1 MLPIKD
7 TQPIK
12 MPQNQY
18 FIQNLIELRSHYQ
31 SNIEDAERDSNHAT
45 EQLAHINALLVDG
58 LAENQQFTESLLQLR
73 SHYQALRSQHHQKVQ
88 SAKEQIAHV
97 NALLADSLVLQ
108 HSQQQPISIQ
118 AATLEQQALMGAM
131 PSAVRKATIANNGE
145 ELHRQSPE
153 LARESKPPDISQQSI
168 TLDDRQ
174 GDGAIANQSEESPQ
188 QNLEVAE
195 SLELPQVS
203 EPQIPT
209 DSDQVDPQP
218 ELEPPTEL
226 PNVEDSSDTERSPF
240 GKSKPSSALR
250 QAALLKTLLLPQ
262 YQHLTKSEAVEKL
275 LQENEGKVLHLNYII
290 RALHGEL
297 RPEDIAAE
305 KSRMSDS
312 LKKGI
317 AKKLWD
323 RVPDSP
329 GYYTIDMKLV
339 DSEAEPKKIED
350 KKPQGRKPNS
360 KATEGMLPRYRNL
373 TFTDAV
379 ETVLRD
385 RSGEIITSDI
395 MARALYGELEGPA
408 LVEARNKIGKIMW
421 SGASQGRWQSVSGQ
435 KGAYTLDL
443 SKLK

>member
-12 MPQNQY
+12 MPHNQY

-31 SNIEDAERDSNHAT
+31 SLITDAERDSIHAT

-73 SHYQALRSQHHQKVQ
+73 AHYQALRSQHSQKTQ
-88 SAKEQIAHV
+88 NAKEQIAHV

-118 AATLEQQALMGAM
+118 AATLEQQALMGA
-131 PSAVRKATIANNGE
+131 IANNGE
-145 ELHRQSPE
+145 ELHRQSPD
-153 LARESKPPDISQQSI
+153 LARESKPPEISQQVASDISQEEH
-168 TLDDRQ
+168 DK
-174 GDGAIANQSEESPQ
+174 AIANPSEELPQ
-188 QNLEVAE
+188 QELKVAE
-195 SLELPQVS
+195 SPELPQIS

-209 DSDQVDPQP
+209 DSFQVDPQP

-226 PNVEDSSDTERSPF
+226 PDVEDSDDKSPLN
-240 GKSKPSSALR
+240 KPVPSPSSR
-250 QAALLKTLLLPQ
+250 KAASLKTPLLPQ
-262 YQHLTKSEAVEKL
+262 YQHLTKSSAIENL
-275 LQENEGKVLHLNYII
+275 LHEHSGTILHVDFIL
-290 RALHGEL
+290 RALYGEL
-297 RPEDIAAE
+297 PPEDIITE
-305 KSRMSDS
+305 MPRINDS
-312 LKKGI
+312 LKKGV
-317 AKKLWD
+317 AKGLWD
-323 RVPDSP
+323 RVPDEV
-329 GYYTIDMKLV
+329 GCYTADIKLV
-339 DSEAEPKKIED
+339 DREVEPEKVEE

-385 RSGEIITSDI
+385 RSGEILTSDI

-408 LVEARNKIGKIMW
+408 LVEARNKVGKILW
-421 SGASQGRWQSVSGQ
+421 SGASQGRWQSVPGQ
-435 KGAYTLDL
+435 KGAYILNL
-443 SKLK
+443 EK

>member
-1 MLPIKD
+1 
-7 TQPIK
+7 

-18 FIQNLIELRSHYQ
+18 FLQSLIEMRSHYQ
-31 SNIEDAERDSNHAT
+31 SLITDAERDSNNAT
-45 EQLAHINALLVDG
+45 EQLAHINALLVDN
-58 LAENQQFTESLLQLR
+58 LAVNQQFTESLLQLKA
-73 SHYQALRSQHHQKVQ
+73 HYQALRSQHSQKNQ
-88 SAKEQIAHV
+88 NAKEQIAHV

-118 AATLEQQALMGAM
+118 SATREQQALSGA
-131 PSAVRKATIANNGE
+131 SVNNGE

-153 LARESKPPDISQQSI
+153 LERESKPLEISQQI
-168 TLDDRQ
+168 ILDDGQ
-174 GDGAIANQSEESPQ
+174 GVGDGAITTPTKESPQ

-195 SLELPQVS
+195 SPESLQVS

-209 DSDQVDPQP
+209 DSHQVDPQP

-226 PNVEDSSDTERSPF
+226 PDVEDSPSNAERAPFDQSVTSP
-240 GKSKPSSALR
+240 SAR
-250 QAALLKTLLLPQ
+250 HAALLKTPLLPQ
-262 YQHLTKSEAVEKL
+262 YEHLTKSEAVEKL
-275 LQENEGKVLHLNYII
+275 LQENGGKVLHLNYII

-297 RPEDIAAE
+297 KPEDIAAE

-317 AKKLWD
+317 AKGLWD

-339 DSEAEPKKIED
+339 DSEVSPKKVEER
-350 KKPQGRKPNS
+350 KPQRRKPNS

-373 TFTDAV
+373 TFSDAV

-385 RSGEIITSDI
+385 HSGEIITSNI
-395 MARALYGELEGPA
+395 MTQALYGELSGQD
-408 LVEARNKIGKIMW
+408 LVEARNKVGKVLW
-421 SGASQGRWQSVSGQ
+421 SGASQGRWQSVPGQ

-443 SKLK
+443 NLT